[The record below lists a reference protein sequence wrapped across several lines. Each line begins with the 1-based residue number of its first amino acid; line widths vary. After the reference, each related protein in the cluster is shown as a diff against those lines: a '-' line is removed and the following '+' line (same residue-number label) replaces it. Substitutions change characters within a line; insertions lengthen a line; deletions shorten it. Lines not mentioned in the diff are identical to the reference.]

1 MVNEVAIGTPFW
13 LKVDKKNEWAKIF
26 IDWINE
32 TLKIDPERRLSAFAV
47 DVNKV
52 FAQISFEMIKEIVD
66 AQFDK
71 E

>member
-13 LKVDKKNEWAKIF
+13 VKEDKKNAWVKIF

-32 TLKIDPERRLSAFAV
+32 TLKIDPDRRLAAFAV
-47 DVNKV
+47 DVDKV
-52 FAQISFEMIKEIVD
+52 LSQISFEMIKEIVN